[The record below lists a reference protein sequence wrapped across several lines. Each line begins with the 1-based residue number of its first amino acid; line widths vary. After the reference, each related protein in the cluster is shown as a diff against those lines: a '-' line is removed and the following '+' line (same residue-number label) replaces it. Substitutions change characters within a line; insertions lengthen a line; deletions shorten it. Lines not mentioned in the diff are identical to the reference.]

1 MDRKLHTAL
10 ELAELP
16 FLLLDHALRI
26 ETFTPPIKQLYSILP
41 SDIGRSIEDLRSLAD
56 DDISADAREALAG
69 DDAVDRDIV
78 TRAGD
83 RFTRRLSVIATHGG
97 AGAQSSILII
107 YRRHA
112 PPPPLRMLPTPAP
125 ANAPAASLIL
135 EASHDLRQPM
145 QAFALL
151 QGLLRRS
158 IEGDRATM
166 LLDRLDRVFAAMT
179 STLDSLVEI
188 NQIDTGTVSAE
199 AAEFVLGDVMIDLAH
214 EFADLAKRHNTQLRI
229 VPSKLL
235 VISNRR
241 LLHQLLRNLVLHALR
256 HAPDGRMLIG
266 CRRHRGIVSV
276 EIWDT
281 GLRSMEDDVRA
292 LTLCDQPA
300 PSGGTRQGGAGLSL
314 VRRLANFL
322 GHRVRA
328 RSRGR
333 LLTMFAVDLPCASVA
348 RVQTE
353 KLPLATR
360 FDGLTR
366 GAGTVFLVE
375 ADQHVRALME
385 MALSDEGYNVQ
396 AISELGQAAAKVTA
410 NSAEAS
416 LIVADYRTVQA
427 LSSVGAM
434 NELAGELWQ
443 RMPAVILT
451 GDIPWEEQVEID
463 RLGLI
468 QLKMPVQFESLFE
481 IIRRLMPRPM
491 PVADRR
497 GHQRETQPGEI
508 HPREKQS
515 RETQP
520 RETHPREAFLRENQ
534 PHESYLHETQSIVS
548 SPSTQPSDEPF
559 EHEQSADVDLPLI
572 CVVDD
577 DGDVRDAAGIVFE
590 DAGFEVMRYA
600 DGETFLSSLRPN
612 QKICLLV
619 DAYLPGISGLDVLV
633 RFRLQNPRAPAIMIT
648 GGSDV
653 SMAVRA
659 MKAGAFDFIE
669 KPAYPENLLDSVRR
683 AIAQPRNDNAVS
695 PDRIAATEMMSRL
708 TRREQEIM
716 RKVLEGHPSK
726 NIALDLGI
734 SKRTVENHRA
744 AIMRKTGSNSLP
756 ALARL
761 ALNL

>member
-1 MDRKLHTAL
+1 MDKRLHTVL
-10 ELAELP
+10 ELTELP
-16 FLLLDHALRI
+16 FLLLDHELRI
-26 ETFTPPIKQLYSILP
+26 ESFTPPIKQLYSILP

-56 DDISADAREALAG
+56 DDISLDAREALAG
-69 DDAVDRDIV
+69 DEAVDRDIV
-78 TRAGD
+78 TRAGA
-83 RFTRRLSVIATHGG
+83 RFTRQLSIIATNGG
-97 AGAQSSILII
+97 AGAQSGILII

-112 PPPPLRMLPTPAP
+112 PPLPLHSLPALAP
-125 ANAPAASLIL
+125 ANEPAANLIL

-158 IEGDRATM
+158 VEGDRAIM

-199 AAEFVLGDVMIDLAH
+199 AGEFMLGDVMKDLAH
-214 EFADLAKRHNTQLRI
+214 EFADLAKRDNTQLRI
-229 VPSKLL
+229 VPSQLL
-235 VISNRR
+235 VTSNRR

-256 HAPDGRMLIG
+256 HAPGGRMLIG

-348 RVQTE
+348 RAQAE

-410 NSAEAS
+410 NSVEAS
-416 LIVADYRTVQA
+416 LIVADYRTLQA
-427 LSSVGAM
+427 LSSVGALK
-434 NELAGELWQ
+434 ELAGELWQ
-443 RMPAVILT
+443 SMPAIILT
-451 GDIPWEEQVEID
+451 GDIPSDEQVEID

-468 QLKMPVQFESLFE
+468 QLKMPVRFESLFE
-481 IIRRLMPRPM
+481 IIHRLMPRPR
-491 PVADRR
+491 PDSDRR
-497 GHQRETQPGEI
+497 RLSREAPLGEI
-508 HPREKQS
+508 HPREIH
-515 RETQP
+515 P
-520 RETHPREAFLRENQ
+520 RETHA
-534 PHESYLHETQSIVS
+534 II
-548 SPSTQPSDEPF
+548 SPPSPQPSDELL
-559 EHEQSADVDLPLI
+559 EHEQPANVDLPLI

-577 DGDVRDAAGIVFE
+577 DGEVRDAAGIVFE

-600 DGETFLSSLRPN
+600 DGETFLSSLHPN

-633 RFRLQNPRAPAIMIT
+633 RFRQQNPHAPAIMIT
-648 GGSDV
+648 GSSDV

>member
-10 ELAELP
+10 ELTELP
-16 FLLLDHALRI
+16 CLLLDHALQI
-26 ETFTPPIKQLYSILP
+26 ESFTGPIKQLYSILP
-41 SDIGRSIEDLRSLAD
+41 SDVGRSIEDLRSLAD
-56 DDISADAREALAG
+56 DDISPDARQALAG
-69 DDAVDRDIV
+69 DGAIDRDIV
-78 TRAGD
+78 TRGGE
-83 RFTRRLSVIATHGG
+83 RFTRRLSVIAPNGS
-97 AGAQSSILII
+97 AGAHSSILIV

-112 PPPPLRMLPTPAP
+112 PPPPVLVVPGHAAPTGSTAG
-125 ANAPAASLIL
+125 LIL

-151 QGLLRRS
+151 QGLLHRCV
-158 IEGDRATM
+158 EGERALM

-179 STLDSLVEI
+179 STLDSLIEI
-188 NQIDTGTVSAE
+188 NQIDTGTISAE
-199 AAEFVLGDVMIDLAH
+199 ATEFVLSDVMIDLAD
-214 EFADLAKRHNTQLRI
+214 EFVDLAKIHNTELRI
-229 VPSKLL
+229 VPSRLL

-241 LLHQLLRNLVLHALR
+241 LLHQLLRNLVLHALH
-256 HAPDGRMLIG
+256 HAPGGRLLIG
-266 CRRHRGIVSV
+266 CRRHHGIVSV

-281 GLRSMEDDVRA
+281 GLRSLEDDVRA
-292 LTLCDQPA
+292 LTLRDQPT
-300 PSGGTRQGGAGLSL
+300 PSDGTRPGGAGLSL

-333 LLTMFAVDLPCASVA
+333 LLTMFAVDLPCASFGRPHA
-348 RVQTE
+348 E
-353 KLPLATR
+353 KVPLATR
-360 FDGLTR
+360 FVGLPR
-366 GAGTVFLVE
+366 GAGTVYVIE

-385 MALSDEGYNVQ
+385 MALGDEGYDVH
-396 AISELGQAAAKVTA
+396 ALSELGEMAAKLNAHSV
-410 NSAEAS
+410 EPS

-427 LSSVGAM
+427 LSSAGVIH
-434 NELAGELWQ
+434 ELAGELWR
-443 RMPAVILT
+443 RMPSIILT
-451 GDIPWEEQVEID
+451 GDIPSEEQFEID

-468 QLKMPVQFESLFE
+468 QLKKPVQLESLCE
-481 IIRRLMPRPM
+481 VIRRLMPRPM

-497 GHQRETQPGEI
+497 G
-508 HPREKQS
+508 
-515 RETQP
+515 
-520 RETHPREAFLRENQ
+520 Q
-534 PHESYLHETQSIVS
+534 PHEIQPLTLS
-548 SPSTQPSDEPF
+548 SVPPSPPSSLPQELYQDQPDNDQP
-559 EHEQSADVDLPLI
+559 ANVDLPVI

-577 DGDVRDAAGIVFE
+577 DEVVRDSAGIVFE
-590 DAGFEVMRYA
+590 DAGFDVRRYA
-600 DGETFLSSLRPN
+600 DGEAFLASLRPN

-619 DAYLPGISGLDVLV
+619 DANLPGISGLDVLV
-633 RFRLQNPRAPAIMIT
+633 RFRQQSPRAPAIMIT
-648 GGSDV
+648 GRSDV

-683 AIAQPRNDNAVS
+683 AIAQPRDDSVVS

-726 NIALDLGI
+726 NIAMDLGI

-744 AIMRKTGSNSLP
+744 AIMKKTGSNSLP